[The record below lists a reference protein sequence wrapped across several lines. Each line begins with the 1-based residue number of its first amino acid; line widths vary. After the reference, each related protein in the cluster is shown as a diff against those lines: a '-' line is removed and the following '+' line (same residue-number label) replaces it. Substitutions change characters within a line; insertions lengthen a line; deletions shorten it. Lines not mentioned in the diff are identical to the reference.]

1 MHSLNIR
8 SFNRPVLVD
17 SLINILLINLLIN
30 LKDICKTSLDRDLPY
45 LKSILTA
52 VLIFPGRILC
62 KKFLLSLF
70 LLFIAR
76 QLPLLLNVFY
86 IKQIADT
93 ELCIEF
99 KRDTVNTGGLG
110 AKGTLY
116 RYNSQLTL
124 IVNAEKNSC
133 FRVIKKI

>member
-52 VLIFPGRILC
+52 VLIFPRRILC

-70 LLFIAR
+70 LLFIARIAR

-93 ELCIEF
+93 ELCIECSTWR
-99 KRDTVNTGGLG
+99 KREPSTPIGL
-110 AKGTLY
+110 A
-116 RYNSQLTL
+116 S
-124 IVNAEKNSC
+124 KN
-133 FRVIKKI
+133 FV